1 MASARKPQA
10 DLHRSVPPAHDD
22 RVGGDNASA
31 ASNASTSRAARALI
45 GWMSLDA
52 AQAAM
57 ALLKDKAPSPSDYA
71 GRALAAR
78 EAVAARATFT
88 PPVDAVHEPT
98 EALAHYGDAL
108 RQHPGVDEFLREGW
122 RVATVDVRRACP
134 LHPVVF
140 VEHTSDRVSAADP
153 DDIIS
158 LATVSLPTSAQLDL
172 PVQHDPVNNTF
183 TVSSPN
189 PNLRILGSSAGR
201 SSLGTRGFVF
211 QVGVTPSF
219 VKVAQIQDRLILCD
233 GHHRMLGFLRRNIT
247 TVPALV
253 RSFAS
258 VDELR
263 VSPGMFSQELLLGDR
278 PPTMLDY
285 LDDAVSAD
293 VMRPST
299 NKLIVIQALE
309 LRPLD

>member
-10 DLHRSVPPAHDD
+10 DLQVSGPPAQDA
-22 RVGGDNASA
+22 RVRGDNASA
-31 ASNASTSRAARALI
+31 APNASTSRAARALI
-45 GWMSLDA
+45 GWMAPDA
-52 AQAAM
+52 AQAALT
-57 ALLKDKAPSPSDYA
+57 LLRDQAAAPADYA
-71 GRALAAR
+71 RRARAAR
-78 EAVAARATFT
+78 DAVAARATFT

-98 EALAHYGDAL
+98 EALARYGDAMW
-108 RQHPGVDEFLREGW
+108 QHPSVAQFVGEGW
-122 RVATVDVRRACP
+122 KVATVDLRRACP

-140 VEHTSDRVSAADP
+140 VEHASDRVSAVDP

-158 LATVSLPTSAQLDL
+158 LATVSLPTPAQLDL

-183 TVSSPN
+183 TISSPN
-189 PNLRILGSSAGR
+189 PNLRIVASSAGR
-201 SSLGTRGFVF
+201 SSLGTRGFMF

-219 VKVAQIQDRLILCD
+219 VKVAQVQDRLILCD
-233 GHHRMLGFLRRNIT
+233 GHHRVLGFLRRNIT

-253 RSFAS
+253 RRYAS

-263 VSPGMFSQELLLGDR
+263 TSPGMFSQDLLLGER

-285 LDDAVSAD
+285 LDDSVAAD
-293 VMRPST
+293 VTRPST